1 MSFTTSFS
9 AAYNKNEI
17 KKVDYEPTDAL
28 DMMREPTSNYKMGDT
43 YNSLYAYRYAGLTA
57 TGDPSVYDEK
67 RQCHFHRTGA

>member
-43 YNSLYAYRYAGLTA
+43 YSSLYAYRYCGL
-57 TGDPSVYDEK
+57 DSN
-67 RQCHFHRTGA
+67 R